1 MKKTTKE
8 FLTLSLILLVTLVAG
23 FGVTAVSFNL
33 FNALT
38 PNQMK
43 VLFAIDVVMLCM
55 VATGVWYFFD
65 SKKAKAKR
73 RVQIQKRHQAQIMSY
88 NEEIDNISEI
98 INLIN
103 AA

>member
-8 FLTLSLILLVTLVAG
+8 ILTLSLILLVTLVAG
-23 FGVTAVSFNL
+23 FGITAVSFNL
-33 FNALT
+33 FDALT

-43 VLFAIDVVMLCM
+43 VLFTIDVVMLCV

-65 SKKAKAKR
+65 SKKAKARKR
-73 RVQIQKRHQAQIMSY
+73 AQVQKRHQAQIMSY
-88 NEEIDNISEI
+88 NKEIDNISEI